1 MRLFECEAERPTL
14 RTIYIYT
21 HIRNI
26 NNLTSLLGLTESQN
40 RKLKFTYGFVSLLF
54 RLSYVI
60 VKRLLRSGS
69 LRAYTHLP
77 RSKQALISLEELSSA
92 HCLSI
97 FLLPTVLG
105 DHGDREGYNC
115 NPDQDCDGN

>member
-1 MRLFECEAERPTL
+1 MRMFECEAERPTL

-60 VKRLLRSGS
+60 VKRLLRYGEPMGCHAFTT
-69 LRAYTHLP
+69 LKTGPKNR
-77 RSKQALISLEELSSA
+77 R
-92 HCLSI
+92 
-97 FLLPTVLG
+97 
-105 DHGDREGYNC
+105 
-115 NPDQDCDGN
+115 

>member
-1 MRLFECEAERPTL
+1 MRLFECEAERPIL
-14 RTIYIYT
+14 QTIYIYT

-97 FLLPTVLG
+97 FLLPTVLCK
-105 DHGDREGYNC
+105 HGN
-115 NPDQDCDGN
+115 